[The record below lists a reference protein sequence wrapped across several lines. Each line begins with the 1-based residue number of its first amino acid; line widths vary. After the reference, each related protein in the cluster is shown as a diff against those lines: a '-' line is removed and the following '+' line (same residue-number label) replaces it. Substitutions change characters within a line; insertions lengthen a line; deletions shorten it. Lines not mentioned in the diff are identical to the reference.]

1 MQLRSGFTLIELLVV
16 IAIIGILATLVIT
29 QLSGA
34 QTRAQNSNAKSDVLE
49 LGKAIETWKTA
60 GNTDNAVN
68 ARTATSGVA
77 GTRLNG
83 DGSGSLCGA
92 GVLRSN
98 EACGG
103 WATLFDQPSG
113 AYPIRVSKTPST
125 SHTYGY
131 NTNVARATPGMAFF
145 TSSTYCLGTS
155 TLSPAGG
162 TNTESAFWVANGV
175 TVSGTAGAGLRAIS
189 YGTVAPGICS

>member
-49 LGKAIETWKTA
+49 MGKAIETWKSIS
-60 GNTDNAVN
+60 NTDNAVN
-68 ARTATSGVA
+68 ARTATTGVA

-83 DGSGSLCGA
+83 DGSGSICGA

-98 EACGG
+98 ETCGG
-103 WATLFDQPSG
+103 WATLFNQASG
-113 AYPIRVSKTPST
+113 AYPVRVSKTPST

-131 NTNVARATPGMAFF
+131 NTKIANPVPVMTTF
-145 TSSTYCLGTS
+145 TSDTYCLGTS

-189 YGTVAPGICS
+189 YAAGICS